1 MVVFFMPKTAYEM
14 RMSDGSSDVC
24 SSDLQR
30 REERQRLAA
39 HPRLD
44 HRGLPFRRRPVQYRQ
59 VVHALGVHAI
69 GLLVWPDGCALSGYL
84 ALQRLE
90 KLDQRH
96 AIGVA
101 EAASDILMASVMIPA
116 DVGLE
121 LETGVALAA
130 NADFHRIEFTAA
142 DHEIGRESGR
152 EREGKE
158 VNISVSAG

>member
-1 MVVFFMPKTAYEM
+1 M
-14 RMSDGSSDVC
+14 RARRRHQNRPCPGQ
-24 SSDLQR
+24 L
-30 REERQRLAA
+30 REERQRRAA
-39 HPRLD
+39 QPRLD
-44 HRGLPFRRRPVQYRQ
+44 HRGRPFRRRPVQYRQ

-101 EAASDILMASVMIPA
+101 EAASDLLMASVMLPA
-116 DVGLE
+116 AVGVE

-130 NADFHRIEFTAA
+130 NAALDRTI
-142 DHEIGRESGR
+142 
-152 EREGKE
+152 
-158 VNISVSAG
+158 VV